1 MAAAA
6 AAAEAAM
13 AAPTPTFRVHDGHV
27 STQRGGV
34 SVDALTVRARPG
46 LVKRQALLLRQRVA
60 AAAPAAA
67 ITATAAV
74 VAAAT
79 HGVPCRQRPG
89 GRGQHDR
96 VRSARDCRGLCR
108 TCQTA
113 VLSTERSRCEYIFK
127 AEELSIYYER
137 GRRHRPKFDKRRGFG
152 NLSSTEFAIILPCA
166 VFVI

>member
-60 AAAPAAA
+60 AAAAPAA
-67 ITATAAV
+67 ITAAAAV

-79 HGVPCRQRPG
+79 HGAPCRQRPG

-96 VRSARDCRGLCR
+96 VGSARDCRGLCR

-127 AEELSIYYER
+127 VLSRCFLYIM
-137 GRRHRPKFDKRRGFG
+137 RHRPKFDKRRGFG
-152 NLSSTEFAIILPCA
+152 NLSSTELGIILPCA